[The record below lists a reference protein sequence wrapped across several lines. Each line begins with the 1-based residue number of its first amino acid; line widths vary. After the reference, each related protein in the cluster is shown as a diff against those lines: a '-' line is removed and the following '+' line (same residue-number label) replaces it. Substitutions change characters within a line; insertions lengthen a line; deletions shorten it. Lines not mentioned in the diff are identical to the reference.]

1 MDSCEVGLGDAPE
14 RHDCGGSKRREDWT
28 LGHPR
33 STPLRSDEEKEL
45 HYFDREDRYRPGSHT
60 TYHVRIPTRF
70 ELKRGSVVIDS
81 TPFYSNSVLALDRIA
96 AYDPGMKLIFVMREP
111 ISRAFSSWKMMH
123 SRWPTGD
130 EWHDKRE
137 FDEAIASNFETFGR
151 TNPWHNYLERGVYAD
166 TIQRLWDRFP
176 REQVLL
182 LQSRQIAEFSE
193 QTSRQ
198 IQEFLGI
205 PHRDL
210 APIHRNVAPTQ
221 SEPISP
227 LNAGSTRSLFS
238 TPARTPRSPVG
249 TAHSLVNPGQ
259 RAEGRRSS
267 SITDG

>member
-1 MDSCEVGLGDAPE
+1 M
-14 RHDCGGSKRREDWT
+14 
-28 LGHPR
+28 GHPR